1 MFMFAVILFPILSC
15 CEIGRKVMQRSAM
28 ARKLNHFLQIICLF
42 KNILATDFSAEK
54 SFRERTIKN
63 YRTKNFDGAKL
74 MELICKFIG

>member
-1 MFMFAVILFPILSC
+1 
-15 CEIGRKVMQRSAM
+15 M

-54 SFRERTIKN
+54 SFLERTIKN